1 MTAEVTDTETKS
13 RKVRTIFQD
22 IADRYDSASN
32 RISLGRQTAW
42 KRTLTQVIVTDAKAH
57 EHWKLLDVCT
67 GTGDIAIMVAKS
79 AKNVEVTG
87 VDYSDAMLEKAKEKG
102 AGSRQI
108 KWEKADALNLPY
120 EDKTFQAAVISFG
133 LRNTADFFKVLREM
147 KRVVTDGGHIYVME
161 SCVPENP
168 FVRPFYDLYFKWI
181 MPLLGGGI
189 RKFKDYRW
197 LSNSTRT
204 FPKGSGLRNMMHE
217 VGLENIRFKNRMFG
231 ACVLVR
237 GQKPLI

>member
-42 KRTLTQVIVTDAKAH
+42 KRTLTQEIVTDAKAH

-67 GTGDIAIMVAKS
+67 GTGDIAMMVAKS

-108 KWEKADALNLPY
+108 K
-120 EDKTFQAAVISFG
+120 TFQAAVISFG
-133 LRNTADFFKVLREM
+133 LRNTADFFKVLTEM